1 MIKEITRT
9 AASDYLA
16 LVVLPL
22 LTILFG
28 WGCIQSA
35 TANHV
40 MPAWFQAV
48 RKTPSPY
55 LNTGSLYT

>member
-16 LVVLPL
+16 LVVLPF

-40 MPAWFQAV
+40 LPAWFHAV

-55 LNTGSLYT
+55 